1 MQIFATEQIRAW
13 DEYTIRHEPIT
24 SVDLMERA
32 ATACYEWLLQNN
44 YKDHAFTIFCGK
56 GNNGGEIISNNKPAV
71 RATRSTAGGCDH
83 LLRCGRECRWPVNL
97 IASCS
102 CRAAA

>member
-13 DEYTIRHEPIT
+13 DEYTIRHEPIS

-44 YKDHAFTIFCGK
+44 YKDHSFTIF
-56 GNNGGEIISNNKPAV
+56 
-71 RATRSTAGGCDH
+71 
-83 LLRCGRECRWPVNL
+83 
-97 IASCS
+97 
-102 CRAAA
+102 AAKAIMEAMAW